1 MLARKEKQ
9 KTPMENKST
18 STAQSLSTLCP
29 SGRAEVEDSRVF
41 GIVTGSAQQPQVHY
55 LKKTIPLDEELLEKT
70 QSVTPTEIF
79 RMASPCQEKQC
90 SHFDGQSCR
99 LAMRVVDHL
108 PEVSASLPACAIRR
122 DCRWWNQEGKA
133 ACFRC
138 PQVLTDNYAAS
149 DLVAQVAA
157 PQPA

>member
-1 MLARKEKQ
+1 MEDKLAN
-9 KTPMENKST
+9 TT
-18 STAQSLSTLCP
+18 QSLSTLCP
-29 SGRAEVEDSRVF
+29 SGRAEVEDSHVF
-41 GIVTGSAQQPQVHY
+41 GIVAGSAQKPQVHY
-55 LKKTIPLDEELLEKT
+55 LKKTIPIDEELLAQT

-99 LAMRVVDHL
+99 LAARVVDQF
-108 PEVSASLPACAIRR
+108 PEVSTALPACAIRR
-122 DCRWWNQEGKA
+122 DCRWWKQEGKA

-157 PQPA
+157 PQTV